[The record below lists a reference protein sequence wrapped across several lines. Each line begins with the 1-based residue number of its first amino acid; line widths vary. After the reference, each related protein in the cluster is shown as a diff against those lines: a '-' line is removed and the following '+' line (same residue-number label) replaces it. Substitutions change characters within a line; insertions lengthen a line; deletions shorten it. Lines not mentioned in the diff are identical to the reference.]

1 MEALITQLPQLLLA
15 VWWPFCRFMAA
26 LSMSP
31 MVGDVIV
38 PVRTRLL
45 LALTLAVVA
54 LPATPAPAI
63 DPFSLH
69 GIASALEQV
78 IIGSVFG
85 LVFQLSIALPLL
97 LGNLVSSQMGLSM
110 AVMNDP
116 VNGSSSDVISSLLFV
131 LCALVFFAIDGHLVL
146 VNVVYASFRVWPVGH
161 GLDFTVLKLLVYQV
175 GWVFSAALLLAL
187 PIIFSTLVVQLGLGF
202 LNRVAPTLNLFS
214 LGFSV
219 VTLFG
224 LFMLALLVRTLPEH
238 YLQFTQHM
246 LELLDR
252 SLEATHG

>member
-1 MEALITQLPQLLLA
+1 MEALLLKLPGLLNL

-26 LSMSP
+26 LSMAP
-31 MVGDVIV
+31 LLGDMLV
-38 PVRTRLL
+38 PVRVRLML
-45 LALTLAVVA
+45 SLVLAVIV
-54 LPATPAPAI
+54 LPGLHISPV

-69 GIASALEQV
+69 GIAATLEQA

-85 LVFQLSIALPLL
+85 LVFQLTMALPLL
-97 LGNLVSSQMGLSM
+97 LGTLASSQMGLSM
-110 AVMNDP
+110 AMMNDP
-116 VNGSSSDVISSLLFV
+116 VNGSSSDVVSSLLTV
-131 LCALVFFAIDGHLVL
+131 LCILVFFAIDGHLVL
-146 VNVVYASFRVWPVGH
+146 VNVVYASFRVWPLGH
-161 GLDFTVLKLLVYQV
+161 GLDYGVLKLLAYQV

-202 LNRVAPTLNLFS
+202 LNRVAPALNLFS

-224 LFMLALLVRTLPEH
+224 LFMLGLLVRTLPEH

-246 LELLDR
+246 LGLLDR
-252 SLEATHG
+252 NLELAHG